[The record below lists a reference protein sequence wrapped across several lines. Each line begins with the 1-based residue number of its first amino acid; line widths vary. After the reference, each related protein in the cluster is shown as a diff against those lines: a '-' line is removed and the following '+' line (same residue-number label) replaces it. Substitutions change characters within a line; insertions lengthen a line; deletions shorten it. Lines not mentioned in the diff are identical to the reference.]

1 MMLPEIVPEKAH
13 HADLSGHSKA
23 VAAAPCDLFRRVQ
36 KRDGTLVDFNRSK
49 IAECIFKAA
58 QAVGGKDRGRAQTLA
73 EYVILDLGRRH
84 NDTTRLLNVEEI
96 QDSIE
101 RVLVENGHYRTG
113 RAYITYRN
121 ERARRR
127 ALRGEGYYPPTLTED
142 QGSLRDVSVW
152 TSSGDRIRWDRERIV
167 KALVRE
173 TRLSYEEAR
182 KVSCAVEMEIV
193 HSKISR
199 LTAPLIRELTNAQ
212 LLQLNYEKERRLHS
226 RLGLPIYDVE
236 QRLVGGGT
244 DSARSVE
251 SEILRQFA
259 TEKVLPL
266 SVTDKHGA
274 LDLHVHDLDSIH
286 RPLELI
292 LEPDPIVTGDWPLSP
307 PEVEASQESAWERF
321 LTDWEREETQLL
333 RITGKRLV
341 WRNANASI
349 AFHAHSSGVDSKTA
363 ARASLSKLRRLAGRG
378 GSPPS
383 VVWRLETSVSAH
395 WRSKF
400 IGAQQLS
407 LLPGDEIEALVRGT
421 LLEILQQ
428 VAEGGPFWV
437 SCGVEFEVVL
447 EPASKGSLDS
457 DVAAA
462 IAFCL
467 SEGVPLR
474 VLFRRETPVSSSA
487 DSENCHL
494 LQTISLNFPR
504 AALIAEGED
513 DRLIEWL
520 EDRLVP
526 IAEAHRAK
534 RDLIALMLKSG
545 SLAPLS
551 SLENPSDGGIPLKL
565 SDALFGVGV
574 WGLEEMARIHR
585 GHSPSENEE
594 TLRWVLKILARLKLR
609 MEEIGKQSGIRMRM
623 TSLADE
629 GIVARLSSPLYS
641 SRFDLG
647 STSSE
652 RDGFF
657 QVSGSGSES
666 NRREGMVHS
675 FLAFG
680 HASVTADFGAYDS
693 QESLIALLN
702 ELAAD
707 THARGLAMVGSI
719 RLCRRCGAK
728 PEGKVSVC
736 PDCGSETV
744 YELERK
750 EQGTKNRIARL

>member
-1 MMLPEIVPEKAH
+1 MMLPEIVPEKAQG
-13 HADLSGHSKA
+13 AEISGHAKIASM
-23 VAAAPCDLFRRVQ
+23 APCDLFRRVQ
-36 KRDGTLVDFNRSK
+36 KRDGTLVDFDRSK
-49 IAECIFKAA
+49 IADCIFKAA
-58 QAVGGKDRGRAQTLA
+58 QAVGGKDKGRSQTLA

-84 NDTTRLLNVEEI
+84 NEITNLLNVEEI

-127 ALRGEGYYPPTLTED
+127 ALRGEGVFPPSLAED
-142 QGSLRDVSVW
+142 NESLRDASVW
-152 TSSGDRIRWDRERIV
+152 TSTGDRIRWDRERIV

-182 KVSCAVEMEIV
+182 RVSCAVEMEIV

-236 QRLVGGGT
+236 KRLLGGGT
-244 DSARSVE
+244 DPARSVE

-274 LDLHVHDLDSIH
+274 LDLHVHDLELIH
-286 RPLELI
+286 RPIELVLEL
-292 LEPDPIVTGDWPLSP
+292 EPIQSENWPIPAKIESSP
-307 PEVEASQESAWERF
+307 AGNGWETF
-321 LTDWEREETQLL
+321 LTSWEREETQLL
-333 RITGKRLV
+333 RVTGRRLV
-341 WRNANASI
+341 WRSANAAI
-349 AFHAHSSGVDSKTA
+349 AFYAQASGVDSKTA
-363 ARASLSKLRRLAGRG
+363 VRSALSKLRRLAGRG
-378 GSPPS
+378 GNPPL
-383 VVWRLETSVSAH
+383 VVWRLDASVSSH

-407 LLPGDEIEALVRGT
+407 LFPEDEIESLSRT
-421 LLEILQQ
+421 ILLEILQQ
-428 VAEGGPFWV
+428 ITEGGPFW
-437 SCGVEFEVVL
+437 SACGAEFEVL
-447 EPASKGSLDS
+447 LDATTGTNLDS
-457 DVAAA
+457 DLVEAVSQCLAAGA
-462 IAFCL
+462 
-467 SEGVPLR
+467 PLR
-474 VLFRRETPVSSSA
+474 VLYRRRTAVAPQF
-487 DSENCHL
+487 DSENAFL
-494 LQTISLNFPR
+494 LQTISLNFPK

-526 IAEAHRAK
+526 VAEAHQAK
-534 RDLIALMLKSG
+534 KSLIAQMVKTG

-551 SLENPSDGGIPLKL
+551 SPENRQAEGVPLRL
-565 SDALFGVGV
+565 SDAQFGVGV

-594 TLRWVLKILARLKLR
+594 TLRWVLKVLARLKLR
-609 MEEIGKQSGIRMRM
+609 MEELGKQCEIDMRM
-623 TSLADE
+623 
-629 GIVARLSSPLYS
+629 VALSEETVIERLSGPLYS
-641 SRFDLG
+641 SRFDLDSQSG
-647 STSSE
+647 ERILGETSSQNE
-652 RDGFF
+652 DFK
-657 QVSGSGSES
+657 
-666 NRREGMVHS
+666 REGMIHS

-680 HASVTADFGAYDS
+680 RATVTVDFDDYLDATD
-693 QESLIALLN
+693 IAPLVE

-707 THARGLAMVGSI
+707 THVIGLSMRGSL
-719 RLCRRCGAK
+719 RLCAQCGTRPEGRVKVCPRCGGEA
-728 PEGKVSVC
+728 
-736 PDCGSETV
+736 V

-750 EQGTKNRIARL
+750 EQGTKTGIARL